1 VRNKINL
8 LPERPKVKQSV
19 GPIVLAL
26 IILGAVL
33 LSCLAGLYS
42 FRRQAIIKT
51 QERIEEVKAAM
62 ALIKPDVDA
71 LAKVEARANEI
82 RTLYDEVIALEDPH
96 ISPALFLAQ
105 LKTSVPADMWLTSAN
120 VSTNEV
126 VTIKGF
132 TFSYQSVARG
142 VFSLEAASMLK
153 DLKVSSI
160 TRTEEDGSTS
170 YEDFT
175 VLGAL
180 ERRR

>member
-1 VRNKINL
+1 MSYRINL
-8 LPERPKVKQSV
+8 LPERPKVKRTV
-19 GPIVLAL
+19 GPLFLAAV
-26 IILGAVL
+26 ILGAVL
-33 LSCLAGLYS
+33 VAFLAGLYS

-51 QERIEEVKAAM
+51 QERIEDVKKAM
-62 ALIKPDVDA
+62 ALIKPDIDA
-71 LAKVEARANEI
+71 LAKVEARASEI

-105 LKTSVPADMWLTSAN
+105 LKTNVPADVWLTSAN
-120 VSTNEV
+120 ISNNEV

-142 VFSLEAASMLK
+142 VFSLESATMLK
-153 DLKVSSI
+153 DLKVSTI
-160 TRTEEDGSTS
+160 TRTEEDYSTS

-175 VLGAL
+175 MLGAL